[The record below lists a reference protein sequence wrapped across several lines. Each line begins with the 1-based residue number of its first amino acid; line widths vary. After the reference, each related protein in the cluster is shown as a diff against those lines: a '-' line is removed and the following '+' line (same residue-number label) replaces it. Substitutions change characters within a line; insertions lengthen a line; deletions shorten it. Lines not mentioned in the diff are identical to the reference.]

1 MKRKQTTILKKP
13 TIQIIHRNNVARGD
27 ENMRTISTDEIIK
40 NIKEMCIEANYYLSD
55 DMKDKID
62 HACQVE
68 ESPLG
73 RQILSQLEENM
84 QIAESSQIPIC
95 QDTGM
100 AVVFLKIGQDVHIEG
115 MNLEDAVNEGIR
127 QGYVEGYLRKSV
139 VGDPLLRENTKDN
152 TPGIIHYEIVPG
164 ENIDITVAPKGFGSE
179 NMSQVYMLKP
189 ADGIDGVKDAV
200 LDAVKLAGPNACPP
214 VVVGVGIGG
223 TFEKCALL
231 AKKALTRDTSVHN
244 SIPYVKEMEEDLLEK
259 INNLGIGPAGLGGR
273 ITALA
278 VNIET
283 YPTHIA
289 GLPVAVNM
297 CCHVN
302 RHKHRVI

>member
-1 MKRKQTTILKKP
+1 
-13 TIQIIHRNNVARGD
+13 
-27 ENMRTISTDEIIK
+27 
-40 NIKEMCIEANYYLSD
+40 
-55 DMKDKID
+55 
-62 HACQVE
+62 
-68 ESPLG
+68 
-73 RQILSQLEENM
+73 M
-84 QIAESSQIPIC
+84 QIAEDNQIPIC

-139 VGDPLLRENTKDN
+139 VGDPLLRKNTEDN

-164 ENIDITVAPKGFGSE
+164 KNIEITVAPKGFGSE
-179 NMSQVYMLKP
+179 NMSRVYMLKP
-189 ADGIDGVKDAV
+189 ADGIDGVKEAV

-214 VVVGVGIGG
+214 LVVGVGIGG

-231 AKKALTRDTSVHN
+231 AKKALTRDTNVHN
-244 SIPYVKEMEEDLLEK
+244 SIPYVKEMEEDILEK
-259 INNLGIGPAGLGGR
+259 INNMGIGPAGLGGR

-289 GLPVAVNM
+289 GLPVAVNI

-302 RHKHRVI
+302 RHKSRII

>member
-13 TIQIIHRNNVARGD
+13 TIQIIHRNNVTRGD

-152 TPGIIHYEIVPG
+152 TPGIIHYEIVTG
-164 ENIDITVAPKGFGSE
+164 ENIDITVSQKGFGSE
-179 NMSQVYMLKP
+179 NMSRVYMLKP

-231 AKKALTRDTSVHN
+231 AKKALTRDTNVHN
-244 SIPYVKEMEEDLLEK
+244 SIPYVKEMEEDILEK